1 MDLKLDCTTPP
12 LYLKMSALQS
22 ICPHSPALFGT
33 ISWAVCIYLLEMCVH
48 GNTKCCSMEIQ
59 NVFPWKVK
67 LVLVKSKFRTGQQ
80 WLVVKRVIV
89 NTDCTKGHCEHW
101 LLTSS
106 EKSVSP
112 NTDFLVKSVSPN
124 TDFLVKS
131 ESTNSESLTCGRVT
145 FLPCKNVTL
154 QSY

>member
-1 MDLKLDCTTPP
+1 MFLWKL
-12 LYLKMSALQS
+12 
-22 ICPHSPALFGT
+22 
-33 ISWAVCIYLLEMCVH
+33 
-48 GNTKCCSMEIQ
+48 N
-59 NVFPWKVK
+59 
-67 LVLVKSKFRTGQQ
+67 LVLVKSEFRTGQQ

-154 QSY
+154 QSYFQIWPSLSTRLSKFLHQIFKYSNMTEPINEAE